1 MYIKEPTGPG
11 LDLNSQRWIAER
23 LGIDLS
29 STSLPDA
36 AASLYSMMSQ
46 MLSGSIQVDDTQLDY
61 PALGREMFAAG
72 VGLDLIDAE
81 MLELGEEARIAS
93 MVDNLVQIFLVDAS
107 LSRFRPN
114 RN

>member
-1 MYIKEPTGPG
+1 
-11 LDLNSQRWIAER
+11 
-23 LGIDLS
+23 
-29 STSLPDA
+29 
-36 AASLYSMMSQ
+36 MMSQ